1 MGYTILAPSVPNRG
15 VIAYDQRRE
24 GLVVRRILGSPPRVG
39 IPLSGTP
46 REGKA
51 RRGCGCRRTVL
62 ANEPTPE
69 ANRYGVGSA
78 SCLKLRQQVP
88 DVRLDGF
95 LREEETLADLA
106 IDEAV
111 RDELENLDLSS
122 RRILAD
128 LPRRRRRERDHR
140 AATSRATPRRGGLE
154 SPAVIAVPVQ
164 DLSALSSVHV
174 SGIGAVAVPL

>member
-1 MGYTILAPSVPNRG
+1 
-15 VIAYDQRRE
+15 
-24 GLVVRRILGSPPRVG
+24 
-39 IPLSGTP
+39 
-46 REGKA
+46 
-51 RRGCGCRRTVL
+51 
-62 ANEPTPE
+62 
-69 ANRYGVGSA
+69 
-78 SCLKLRQQVP
+78 VP
-88 DVRLDGF
+88 DVRLDGL
-95 LREEETLADLA
+95 LREEETLADLT

-111 RDELENLDLSS
+111 RDELKNFDLSS

-128 LPRRRRRERDHR
+128 LPRRRRRERDHC

>member
-1 MGYTILAPSVPNRG
+1 MR
-15 VIAYDQRRE
+15 
-24 GLVVRRILGSPPRVG
+24 
-39 IPLSGTP
+39 
-46 REGKA
+46 
-51 RRGCGCRRTVL
+51 CRRTVL

-88 DVRLDGF
+88 DVGLDGL
-95 LREEETLADLA
+95 LREEETLADLP

-111 RDELENLDLSS
+111 RDELKNLDLSC

-128 LPRRRRRERDHR
+128 LPRGRRREGDHR
-140 AATSRATPRRGGLE
+140 TATRRATPRRSSLE

-174 SGIGAVAVPL
+174 SGIGAAGVPL

>member
-1 MGYTILAPSVPNRG
+1 M
-15 VIAYDQRRE
+15 
-24 GLVVRRILGSPPRVG
+24 
-39 IPLSGTP
+39 LS
-46 REGKA
+46 
-51 RRGCGCRRTVL
+51 
-62 ANEPTPE
+62 NEPTPI

-88 DVRLDGF
+88 DVRLDGL
-95 LREEETLADLA
+95 LREEETLADLS

-111 RDELENLDLSS
+111 RDELKNLDLSC

-128 LPRRRRRERDHR
+128 LPRRRRREGDHR
-140 AATSRATPRRGGLE
+140 TATRRATPRRSSLE

-174 SGIGAVAVPL
+174 SGIGAAGVPL